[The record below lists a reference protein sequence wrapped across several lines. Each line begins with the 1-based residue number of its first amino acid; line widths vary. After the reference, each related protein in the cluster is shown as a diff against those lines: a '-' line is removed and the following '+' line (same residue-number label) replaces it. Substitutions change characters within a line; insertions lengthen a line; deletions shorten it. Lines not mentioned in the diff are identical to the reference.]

1 MTKNNIYFR
10 ADTESEHRPR
20 PLSALTSSLH
30 SVWRALPRELRRRAL
45 YSAIDLV
52 APRATPVS
60 RLKPGPVIVGGQLT
74 TASGLGEGA
83 RLCLDALRALG
94 WDAGHLDVSRLF
106 LREDLPIPPPGPA
119 ATPSEGGTL
128 ILHVNGPYLPYV
140 ALRLGRKFLAGRR
153 IIGFWSWELPVM
165 GPDWRRGLG
174 LVHEIWV
181 PTRFNA
187 DSLPAD
193 VKVPVKVMLHPMEAP
208 KAAPGAVRSR
218 GRFGLPEDK
227 FVVLA
232 AFDMGS
238 TYGRKN
244 PRASIAAFR
253 QAFGDN
259 PNCLMVL
266 KVGHAADA
274 QWAMADLKDAIQGM
288 SNVRLMQETLS
299 RADMT
304 ALVASADVVLSLH
317 RAEGFGLLMAEAM
330 LHGVPAVATGWSG
343 NVDFMTPED
352 SGLVSYKLVPVDD
365 PQGTY
370 TVPGA
375 QWAEADVGDAAAWLK
390 RLCEDPEFRR
400 QLGERGRA
408 AASAKLSLA
417 AYRRA
422 IGDSLEMP

>member
-1 MTKNNIYFR
+1 M
-10 ADTESEHRPR
+10 
-20 PLSALTSSLH
+20 
-30 SVWRALPRELRRRAL
+30 L

-60 RLKPGPVIVGGQLT
+60 RLRPGPVIVGGQLT
-74 TASGLGEGA
+74 TASGLGESA
-83 RLCLDALRALG
+83 RLCLDALRKFG
-94 WDAGHLDVSRLF
+94 WDAGHLDISHLF
-106 LREDLPIPPPGPA
+106 LRADLPIPPPGPA
-119 ATPSEGGTL
+119 ARAGEGGTL

-140 ALRLGRKFLAGRR
+140 ATRLGRRFLEGRR
-153 IIGFWSWELPVM
+153 IIGLWNWELPVM
-165 GPDWRRGLG
+165 GPDWRRGLP

-187 DSLPAD
+187 DSLPPD
-193 VKVPVKVMLHPMEAP
+193 VKVPVRVVLHPMEAQS
-208 KAAPGAVRSR
+208 ASLGAVRAR
-218 GRFGLPEDK
+218 DRFGLPEDK

-244 PRASIAAFR
+244 PRAAIAAFR
-253 QAFGDN
+253 KAFGED

-274 QWAMADLKDAIQGM
+274 NWAMADLKAAIQGM

-304 ALVASADVVLSLH
+304 ALVASADTILSLH

-343 NVDFMTPED
+343 NVDFMTPQD
-352 SGLVSYKLVPVDD
+352 SGLVRYTLVAVDD

-375 QWAEADVGDAAAWLK
+375 QWAEADVDDAAEWLQ
-390 RLCEDPEFRR
+390 RLYLDADFRR
-400 QLGERGRA
+400 RLGERGKA
-408 AASAKLSLA
+408 AATEKLSLA

-422 IGDSLEMP
+422 IGDSLGEPPG

>member
-1 MTKNNIYFR
+1 M
-10 ADTESEHRPR
+10 
-20 PLSALTSSLH
+20 
-30 SVWRALPRELRRRAL
+30 L

-52 APRATPVS
+52 APRATPVN
-60 RLKPGPVIVGGQLT
+60 RLRPGPVIVGGQLT
-74 TASGLGEGA
+74 TASGLGESA
-83 RLCLDALRALG
+83 RLCLDALRAFG
-94 WDAGHLDVSRLF
+94 WDAGHLDVSHLF
-106 LREDLPIPPPGPA
+106 LRQDLPIPPPGPA
-119 ATPSEGGTL
+119 ARAGEGGTL

-140 ALRLGRKFLAGRR
+140 ATRLGRKFLEGRR
-153 IIGFWSWELPVM
+153 IIGLWNWELPVM
-165 GPDWRRGLG
+165 GPDWRRGLP

-187 DSLPAD
+187 DSLPKD
-193 VKVPVKVMLHPMEAP
+193 VKVPVKVVLHPMEAP
-208 KAAPGAVRSR
+208 GSAQGAGRSR
-218 GRFGLPEDK
+218 DRFGLPEDK
-227 FVVLA
+227 FIVLS

-244 PRASIAAFR
+244 PRAAIAAFR
-253 QAFGDN
+253 KAFGDD
-259 PNCLMVL
+259 PSCLMVL

-274 QWAMADLKDAIQGM
+274 NWAMADLKAAIQGM

-304 ALVASADVVLSLH
+304 ALVASADVILSLH

-330 LHGVPAVATGWSG
+330 LHGVPAVATRWSG

-352 SGLVSYKLVPVDD
+352 SGLVHYTLVPVDD

-375 QWAEADVGDAAAWLK
+375 KWAEADVDDAARWLG
-390 RLCEDPEFRR
+390 RLYLDADFRR
-400 QLGERGRA
+400 RLGERGKA
-408 AASAKLSLA
+408 AATEKLSLA

-422 IGDSLEMP
+422 IGDSLGEPPGFPAG

>member
-1 MTKNNIYFR
+1 
-10 ADTESEHRPR
+10 
-20 PLSALTSSLH
+20 
-30 SVWRALPRELRRRAL
+30 VL

-52 APRATPVS
+52 APRATPVN
-60 RLKPGPVIVGGQLT
+60 RLRPGPVIVGGQLT
-74 TASGLGEGA
+74 TASGLGESA
-83 RLCLDALRALG
+83 RLCLDALRAFG
-94 WDAGHLDVSRLF
+94 WDAGHLDVSHLF
-106 LREDLPIPPPGPA
+106 LRQDLPIPPPGPA
-119 ATPSEGGTL
+119 ARAGEGGTL

-140 ALRLGRKFLAGRR
+140 ATRLGRKFLEGRR
-153 IIGFWSWELPVM
+153 IIGLWNWELPVM
-165 GPDWRRGLG
+165 GPDWRRGLP

-187 DSLPAD
+187 DSLPRD
-193 VKVPVKVMLHPMEAP
+193 VKVPVKVVLHPMEAQ
-208 KAAPGAVRSR
+208 GAVRSR
-218 GRFGLPEDK
+218 DRFGLPEDK
-227 FVVLA
+227 FIVLS

-244 PRASIAAFR
+244 PRAAIAAFR
-253 QAFGDN
+253 KAFGDD
-259 PNCLMVL
+259 PSCLMVL

-274 QWAMADLKDAIQGM
+274 NWAMADLKAAIQGM

-304 ALVASADVVLSLH
+304 ALVASADVILSLH

-343 NVDFMTPED
+343 NVDFMTPDD
-352 SGLVSYKLVPVDD
+352 SGLVNYTLVPVDD

-375 QWAEADVGDAAAWLK
+375 KWAEADVDDAATWLG
-390 RLCEDPEFRR
+390 RLYLDADFRR
-400 QLGERGRA
+400 RLGERGKA
-408 AASAKLSLA
+408 AATEKLSLA

-422 IGDSLEMP
+422 IGDSLGEPPGFPAG

>member
-1 MTKNNIYFR
+1 M
-10 ADTESEHRPR
+10 
-20 PLSALTSSLH
+20 
-30 SVWRALPRELRRRAL
+30 L
-45 YSAIDLV
+45 YSAIDRV
-52 APRATPVS
+52 APRATPPG
-60 RLKPGPVIVGGQLT
+60 RLRPGPVIVGGQLT
-74 TASGLGEGA
+74 TASGLGESA
-83 RLCLDALRALG
+83 RLCLDALRTLG
-94 WDAGHLDVSRLF
+94 WNPGHLDVSHLF
-106 LREDLPIPPPGPA
+106 LRTDLPLALPGRSA
-119 ATPSEGGTL
+119 EAGEGGTL

-140 ALRLGRKFLAGRR
+140 ATRLGRRFLEGRR
-153 IIGFWSWELPVM
+153 IIGLWNWELPVM
-165 GPDWRRGLG
+165 GPDWRRGLP

-181 PTRFNA
+181 PTQFNA
-187 DSLPAD
+187 DSLPKD
-193 VKVPVKVMLHPMEAP
+193 VKVPVKVVLHPMEDQ
-208 KAAPGAVRSR
+208 GAVRSR
-218 GRFGLPEDK
+218 DRFDLPEDK
-227 FVVLA
+227 FIVLT

-253 QAFGDN
+253 KAFGND
-259 PNCLMVL
+259 PNVLMVL

-274 QWAMADLKDAIQGM
+274 NWAMADLEAAIQGM

-304 ALVASADVVLSLH
+304 ALVASADTILSLH

-352 SGLVSYKLVPVDD
+352 SGLVKYRLVPVDD

-375 QWAEADVGDAAAWLK
+375 EWAEADVDDAAVWLK
-390 RLCEDPEFRR
+390 RLYLDASFRR
-400 QLGERGRA
+400 DLGDRGKA
-408 AASAKLSLA
+408 AATAKLSVA

-422 IGDSLEMP
+422 IGSSLGEPPGISAG

>member
-1 MTKNNIYFR
+1 LAAVTIR
-10 ADTESEHRPR
+10 GPSLEPATA
-20 PLSALTSSLH
+20 PLSALTSGLH
-30 SVWRALPRELRRRAL
+30 AIWRALPREARRRAL

-60 RLKPGPVIVGGQLT
+60 RLRPGPVIVGGQLT

-83 RLCLDALRALG
+83 RLCLDALRSLG

-106 LREDLPIPPPGPA
+106 LREDLPAPPPGPA
-119 ATPSEGGTL
+119 AKAGEGGTL
-128 ILHVNGPYLPYV
+128 ILHVNSPYLPYV
-140 ALRLGRKFLAGRR
+140 ATRLGRQFLAGRR
-153 IIGFWSWELPVM
+153 IIGYWSWELPVM
-165 GPDWRRGLG
+165 GPDWRRGLP

-181 PTRFNA
+181 PSRFNA

-193 VKVPVKVMLHPMEAP
+193 LKVPVKVVPHPM
-208 KAAPGAVRSR
+208 AAPAQGAVRAR
-218 GRFGLPEDK
+218 DRFGLSEDK
-227 FVVLA
+227 FVVFA

-244 PRASIAAFR
+244 PRASVAAFR
-253 QAFGDN
+253 QAFGDD

-274 QWAMADLKDAIQGM
+274 GWAMADLRDAIQGM
-288 SNVRLMQETLS
+288 SNVRLMQEILS

-343 NVDFMTPED
+343 NIDFMTPED
-352 SGLVSYKLVPVDD
+352 SALVGYKLVPVDD

-370 TVPGA
+370 TVKGA
-375 QWAEADVGDAAAWLK
+375 EWAEADVGDAAAWLK
-390 RLCEDPEFRR
+390 RLYKDPEFRR
-400 QLGERGRA
+400 QLGMRGKA
-408 AASAKLSLA
+408 AATAKLSLA

-422 IGDSLEMP
+422 IGDSLGAHGLKEP

>member
-1 MTKNNIYFR
+1 M
-10 ADTESEHRPR
+10 
-20 PLSALTSSLH
+20 
-30 SVWRALPRELRRRAL
+30 L
-45 YSAIDLV
+45 YAAIDAV
-52 APRATPVS
+52 APRATPAG

-74 TASGLGEGA
+74 TASGLGESA

-94 WDAGHLDVSRLF
+94 WDAGHLDVSPLF
-106 LREDLPIPPPGPA
+106 LRADLPVPPPGPA
-119 ATPSEGGTL
+119 ARPGEGGTL

-140 ALRLGRKFLAGRR
+140 AMRLGRKFLAGRR
-153 IIGFWSWELPVM
+153 IIGLWNWELPVM

-193 VKVPVKVMLHPMEAP
+193 VKVPVKVVLHPMEASGGV
-208 KAAPGAVRSR
+208 ARSR
-218 GRFGLPEDK
+218 DRFGLPEDK
-227 FVVLA
+227 FIVFA

-244 PRASIAAFR
+244 PRASVAAFR
-253 QAFGDN
+253 QAFGDD

-274 QWAMADLKDAIQGM
+274 AWAMADLNDAIQGM

-304 ALVASADVVLSLH
+304 ALTASADVVLSLH

-343 NVDFMTPED
+343 NVDFMTPDD
-352 SGLVSYKLVPVDD
+352 SGLVKYTLVPVDD

-375 QWAEADVGDAAAWLK
+375 KWAEADVGDAAAWLR
-390 RLCEDPEFRR
+390 RLYENPEFRR
-400 QLGERGRA
+400 RLGERGKA
-408 AASAKLSLA
+408 AATRKLSLA

-422 IGDSLEMP
+422 IGDSLGDPPGF

>member
-1 MTKNNIYFR
+1 M
-10 ADTESEHRPR
+10 
-20 PLSALTSSLH
+20 
-30 SVWRALPRELRRRAL
+30 RRRAL

-52 APRATPVS
+52 APRATPVGG
-60 RLKPGPVIVGGQLT
+60 LKPGPVIVGGQLT

-83 RLCLDALRALG
+83 RLCLDAVRALG

-106 LREDLPIPPPGPA
+106 LREDLPVPPPGPEA
-119 ATPSEGGTL
+119 KAGEGGTL

-153 IIGFWSWELPVM
+153 IIGFWSWELPIM

-181 PTRFNA
+181 PTTFNA
-187 DSLPAD
+187 NSLPAD
-193 VKVPVKVMLHPMEAP
+193 VGVPVKVVLHPMEA
-208 KAAPGAVRSR
+208 KGVVRAR
-218 GRFGLPEDK
+218 DRFGLPEDK
-227 FVVLA
+227 FIVFA

-244 PRASIAAFR
+244 PRASVAAFR
-253 QAFGDN
+253 QAFGDD

-266 KVGHAADA
+266 KVGHAGDA
-274 QWAMADLKDAIQGM
+274 GWAMADLQDAIQGM

-343 NVDFMTPED
+343 NVDFMTPDD
-352 SGLVSYKLVPVDD
+352 SGLVKYTLVPVDD

-370 TVPGA
+370 IVPGA
-375 QWAEADVGDAAAWLK
+375 KWAEADVGDAAAWLR
-390 RLCEDPEFRR
+390 RLYEDPEFRR
-400 QLGERGRA
+400 QLGERGKA
-408 AASAKLSLA
+408 AATAKLSLA

-422 IGDSLEMP
+422 IGDSLGEPPISS

>member
-1 MTKNNIYFR
+1 
-10 ADTESEHRPR
+10 
-20 PLSALTSSLH
+20 
-30 SVWRALPRELRRRAL
+30 VL

-52 APRATPVS
+52 APRATPVD
-60 RLKPGPVIVGGQLT
+60 RLRPGPVIVGGQLT
-74 TASGLGEGA
+74 TASGLGESA
-83 RLCLDALRALG
+83 RLCLDALRAFG
-94 WDAGHLDVSRLF
+94 WDAGHLDVSHLF
-106 LREDLPIPPPGPA
+106 LRQDLPIPPPGPA
-119 ATPSEGGTL
+119 ARAGEGGTL

-140 ALRLGRKFLAGRR
+140 ATRLGRKFLEGRR
-153 IIGFWSWELPVM
+153 IIGLWNWELPVM
-165 GPDWRRGLG
+165 GPDWRRGLP

-187 DSLPAD
+187 DSLPKD
-193 VKVPVKVMLHPMEAP
+193 VKVPVKVVLHPMEAQ
-208 KAAPGAVRSR
+208 GAVRSR
-218 GRFGLPEDK
+218 DRFGLSEDK
-227 FVVLA
+227 FIVLS

-244 PRASIAAFR
+244 PRAAIAAFR
-253 QAFGDN
+253 KAFGDD
-259 PNCLMVL
+259 PSCLMVL

-274 QWAMADLKDAIQGM
+274 NWAMADLKQAIQGM

-304 ALVASADVVLSLH
+304 ALVASADTILSLH

-352 SGLVSYKLVPVDD
+352 SGLVNYTLVPVDD

-375 QWAEADVGDAAAWLK
+375 KWAEADVDDAATWLG
-390 RLCEDPEFRR
+390 RLYLDADFRR
-400 QLGERGRA
+400 RLGERGKA
-408 AASAKLSLA
+408 AATEKLSLA

-422 IGDSLEMP
+422 IGNSLGEPPGFPAG

>member
-1 MTKNNIYFR
+1 
-10 ADTESEHRPR
+10 
-20 PLSALTSSLH
+20 LTSGLH
-30 SVWRALPRELRRRAL
+30 SVWRALPRDLRRRAL

-52 APRATPVS
+52 APRATPAS

-74 TASGLGEGA
+74 TASGLGESA
-83 RLCLDALRALG
+83 RLCLDALRGLG
-94 WDAGHLDVSRLF
+94 WDAGHLDISHLF
-106 LREDLPIPPPGPA
+106 LRTDLPFPLPGPEA
-119 ATPSEGGTL
+119 KAGEGGTL

-140 ALRLGRKFLAGRR
+140 ATRLGRKFLRGRR
-153 IIGFWSWELPVM
+153 IVGMWNWELPVM
-165 GPDWRRGLG
+165 GPDWRRGFG
-174 LVHEIWV
+174 MIHEIWV

-187 DSLPAD
+187 DSLPPD
-193 VKVPVKVMLHPMEAP
+193 VKLPVRVVPHPAQ
-208 KAAPGAVRSR
+208 AYGAVRTR
-218 GRFGLPEDK
+218 DRFGLAEDK
-227 FVVLA
+227 FVVLT

-244 PRASIAAFR
+244 PRAAIAAFR
-253 QAFGDN
+253 KAFGDD

-274 QWAMADLKDAIQGM
+274 GWAMADLNDAIQGM

-299 RADMT
+299 RADMA
-304 ALVASADVVLSLH
+304 ALVASADTILSLH

-352 SGLVSYKLVPVDD
+352 SGLVNYRLVPVDD

-375 QWAEADVGDAAAWLK
+375 RWAEPDVDDAAAWLR
-390 RLCEDPEFRR
+390 RLYEDAGLRR
-400 QLGERGRA
+400 DLGERGKA
-408 AASAKLSLA
+408 AVTEKLSLA

-422 IGDSLEMP
+422 IGDSLGDRPEE

>member
-1 MTKNNIYFR
+1 M
-10 ADTESEHRPR
+10 
-20 PLSALTSSLH
+20 
-30 SVWRALPRELRRRAL
+30 RRRVL

-52 APRATPVS
+52 APRATPLA
-60 RLKPGPVIVGGQLT
+60 RLRPGPVIVGGQLT
-74 TASGLGEGA
+74 TASGLGESA
-83 RLCLDALRALG
+83 RLCLDALRKLG
-94 WDAGHLDVSRLF
+94 WAAGHLDVSRLF
-106 LREDLPIPPPGPA
+106 MREDLVAPLPGPA
-119 ATPSEGGTL
+119 ATAGQGGTL

-140 ALRLGRKFLAGRR
+140 ATRLGSKFLEGRR
-153 IIGFWSWELPVM
+153 IIGLWNWELPVM
-165 GPDWRRGLG
+165 GPDWRRGLP

-187 DSLPAD
+187 DSLPAG
-193 VKVPVKVMLHPMEAP
+193 VKVPVKVVLHPMEAQ
-208 KAAPGAVRSR
+208 GAVRAR
-218 GRFGLPEDK
+218 DRFALAEDT
-227 FVVLA
+227 FVVLT

-253 QAFGDN
+253 KAFGDD

-274 QWAMADLKDAIQGM
+274 GWAIADLKQAIQGM

-304 ALVASADVVLSLH
+304 ALVASADTILSLH

-343 NVDFMTPED
+343 NMDFMTADD
-352 SGLVSYKLVPVDD
+352 SGLVKYRLVPVDD

-375 QWAEADVGDAAAWLK
+375 AWAEADVDDAAAWLR
-390 RLCEDPEFRR
+390 RLHKDTTFRR
-400 QLGERGRA
+400 TIGERGRA
-408 AASAKLSLA
+408 AATEKLSLA

-422 IGDSLEMP
+422 IGDSLGDPP

>member
-1 MTKNNIYFR
+1 
-10 ADTESEHRPR
+10 
-20 PLSALTSSLH
+20 
-30 SVWRALPRELRRRAL
+30 VL

-52 APRATPVS
+52 APRATPVG

-74 TASGLGEGA
+74 TASGLGESA

-94 WDAGHLDVSRLF
+94 WDAGHLDVSHLF
-106 LREDLPIPPPGPA
+106 LREDLPVPPPGPA
-119 ATPSEGGTL
+119 AQPGEGGTL

-140 ALRLGRKFLAGRR
+140 ATRLGRQFLAGRR
-153 IIGFWSWELPVM
+153 IIGLWNWELPVM

-193 VKVPVKVMLHPMEAP
+193 VKVPVKVVLHPMEA
-208 KAAPGAVRSR
+208 KGAVRSR
-218 GRFGLPEDK
+218 DRFGLPEDK
-227 FVVLA
+227 FIVLA

-244 PRASIAAFR
+244 PRASVAAFR

-274 QWAMADLKDAIQGM
+274 AWALADLKDAIQGM

-299 RADMT
+299 RTDMT

-343 NVDFMTPED
+343 NVDFMTPDD
-352 SGLVSYKLVPVDD
+352 SGLVKYTLVPVDD

-375 QWAEADVGDAAAWLK
+375 EWAEADVGDAAAWLK
-390 RLCEDPEFRR
+390 RLYEAPEFRR
-400 QLGERGRA
+400 QLGERGKA
-408 AASAKLSLA
+408 AATRKLSLA

-422 IGDSLEMP
+422 IGDSLGEPPGF

>member
-1 MTKNNIYFR
+1 
-10 ADTESEHRPR
+10 
-20 PLSALTSSLH
+20 
-30 SVWRALPRELRRRAL
+30 LPREWRRRAL

-52 APRATPVS
+52 APRATPAAKL
-60 RLKPGPVIVGGQLT
+60 RPGPVIVGGQLT

-83 RLCLDALRALG
+83 RLCLDALRTLG

-106 LREDLPIPPPGPA
+106 LREDLPIAPPGPA
-119 ATPSEGGTL
+119 AKAGEGGTL

-140 ALRLGRKFLAGRR
+140 ATRLGRRFLAGRR
-153 IIGFWSWELPVM
+153 IIGYWSWELPVM
-165 GPDWRRGLG
+165 GPDWRRGLS

-181 PTRFNA
+181 PSQFNA
-187 DSLPAD
+187 DSLPTD
-193 VKVPVKVMLHPMEAP
+193 IKVPVKVMPHPMEA
-208 KAAPGAVRSR
+208 KGAVRVR
-218 GRFGLPEDK
+218 GRFGLQEDK
-227 FVVLA
+227 FIVLA

-244 PRASIAAFR
+244 PRASVAAFR
-253 QAFGDN
+253 RAFGDD

-266 KVGHAADA
+266 KVGNAADA
-274 QWAMADLKDAIQGM
+274 GWAMADLKDAIQGM

-343 NVDFMTPED
+343 NVDFMTPDD
-352 SGLVSYKLVPVDD
+352 SGLVKYTLVPVDD

-370 TVPGA
+370 TVPGT

-390 RLCEDPEFRR
+390 RLYDDPEFRR
-400 QLGERGRA
+400 QLGERGKA

-417 AYRRA
+417 TYRRA
-422 IGDSLEMP
+422 IGDSLGEP